1 MTTYALGETR
11 PSHDD
16 SVFIARE
23 AAVIGDVRMGKDV
36 SIWPGAVLRGDNEP
50 ISIGDNSNIQENCVL
65 HTDPGFPLS
74 IGTDVT
80 IGHLVMLHG
89 CSIGNGTLIGM
100 QSTVLNGARIGEN
113 CLIGAGS
120 LITSNKEFPPN
131 SLIMGTPAKVVRTLS
146 PEEVAGL
153 TASSQSYVE
162 RKARFLAELTP
173 LDE

>member
-1 MTTYALGETR
+1 MTMYALGETR

-23 AAVIGDVRMGKDV
+23 AAVIGDVRIGKDV

-80 IGHLVMLHG
+80 VGHLVMLHG

-100 QSTVLNGARIGEN
+100 QSTILNGARIGEN

-131 SLIMGTPAKVVRTLS
+131 SLIMGTPAKVVRSLS

-153 TASSQSYVE
+153 TESSQSYVA
-162 RKARFLAELTP
+162 RKTRFLAELKP
-173 LDE
+173 LSE

>member
-11 PSHDD
+11 PRHDD

-36 SIWPGAVLRGDNEP
+36 SIWPGAVLRGDNDP
-50 ISIGDNSNIQENCVL
+50 TGTAANINGKKNFVR
-65 HTDPGFPLS
+65 HTEPGFPLS
-74 IGTDVT
+74 CGTRVT
-80 IGHLVMLHG
+80 VGHLVMLDG
-89 CSIGNGTLIGM
+89 CGIVNGTLIGM
-100 QSTVLNGARIGEN
+100 QFTVLNGARIGEN

-173 LDE
+173 LD

>member
-11 PSHDD
+11 PHHDD

-23 AAVIGDVRMGKDV
+23 AAVIGNVRLGKNV
-36 SIWPGAVLRGDNEP
+36 SVWPGAVLRGDNEP
-50 ISIGDNSNIQENCVL
+50 ISVGDNSNIQENCVL
-65 HTDPGFPLS
+65 HTDPGYPMS
-74 IGTDVT
+74 IGNDVT
-80 IGHLVMLHG
+80 VGHLVMLHG

-100 QSTVLNGARIGEN
+100 QSTILNGARIGEN

-153 TASSQSYVE
+153 SVSSQSYVE

-173 LDE
+173 LDD

>member
-11 PSHDD
+11 PRHDD

-50 ISIGDNSNIQENCVL
+50 ISIG
-65 HTDPGFPLS
+65 
-74 IGTDVT
+74 TDVT
-80 IGHLVMLHG
+80 VGHLVMLHG

-173 LDE
+173 LD

>member
-11 PSHDD
+11 PRHDD

-80 IGHLVMLHG
+80 VGHLVMLHG

-153 TASSQSYVE
+153 SASSQSYVE
-162 RKARFLAELTP
+162 RKTRFLAELTP
-173 LDE
+173 LD